1 MADKV
6 PIRAA
11 YSGANALTGLATFAS
26 AETIGVAHG
35 GTGAASLTDDGI
47 LLGNATG
54 AIQVTS
60 ALTTNGQVVVGG
72 TSGPA
77 VANISGTTNEV
88 EITNGDGTITVGLP
102 STISGLT
109 TVSASNVISSSLT
122 GTLTTAAQPNITSV
136 GTLSTLLVSGSAS
149 ATSVVVA
156 DSGAALASQD
166 AYKIILVD
174 LNDPATMWDVQKFLA
189 RARFT
194 SWYQE
199 LGAPPMR
206 GTIFIDN
213 AKTSLIWWNLDTDAS
228 YMSFTPASANI
239 MRTGS
244 VGSDVVFLDGFIYV
258 ADAGGSSGRQ
268 ANIIDLMSD
277 RAWSYSTGG
286 QNLFDKDLENRN
298 NGGSGY
304 VGLRTSPVVLSN
316 TVNGVAAVRDPSLV
330 DEFDRPKHWLAI
342 ATDVGTGGASGNVY
356 NPLNDAIYTSTM
368 GEDLDAIAM
377 SQSGKMWWMRDN
389 INDAVYG
396 YNIYSVNSNGVGA
409 PNYLN
414 QADWNGGTIGN
425 SGSSVIVGIAAFDA
439 PNGFDG
445 LAVATNAGLDLG
457 FMTGTTAGNQNTDS
471 AHIFITSTYQ
481 TPYMKGARGGAYP
494 LNDLNDRSGPGLN
507 LTNTGSTP
515 QATGPFGTNTAYD
528 FDGSSQMLEVASN
541 AAQVGTNKLTVS
553 CWFNPDAASGEEAL
567 VAKYD
572 STSSTDNWMLTVF
585 GADMRFYVNS
595 SNTAYIA
602 SGVNLATGQWYH
614 AAGVYDGEYVRL
626 YLNGVEAT
634 TKAALAGNMDT
645 HTVKMTI
652 GAEADNN
659 HNFNGKISQVSIQ
672 MAAWSEAEVKLEY
685 QRMIRALGGATG
697 TLANSD
703 VKSVR
708 VDQNTG
714 LAAVTTAANQTEIW
728 DLEMGLRQS
737 IDATTTATIADAD
750 VRLKTGAILPEYITG
765 RSGAIEFDG
774 QERNVIG

>member
-1 MADKV
+1 
-6 PIRAA
+6 
-11 YSGANALTGLATFAS
+11 
-26 AETIGVAHG
+26 
-35 GTGAASLTDDGI
+35 
-47 LLGNATG
+47 
-54 AIQVTS
+54 
-60 ALTTNGQVVVGG
+60 
-72 TSGPA
+72 
-77 VANISGTTNEV
+77 
-88 EITNGDGTITVGLP
+88 
-102 STISGLT
+102 
-109 TVSASNVISSSLT
+109 
-122 GTLTTAAQPNITSV
+122 
-136 GTLSTLLVSGSAS
+136 
-149 ATSVVVA
+149 
-156 DSGAALASQD
+156 
-166 AYKIILVD
+166 
-174 LNDPATMWDVQKFLA
+174 MWDVQKFLA

-316 TVNGVAAVRDPSLV
+316 TVNGIAAVRDPSLV

-342 ATDVGTGGASGNVY
+342 ATDVGTGGGSGNVY

-389 INDAVYG
+389 ITDAVYG
-396 YNIYSVNSNGVGA
+396 YNIYSVNANGVGA

-425 SGSSVIVGIAAFDA
+425 NGSSVIVGIAAFDA

-481 TPYMKGARGGAYP
+481 TPYMKGARVAAYP
-494 LNDLNDRSGPGLN
+494 LNDVNDRSGNGHT
-507 LTNTGSTP
+507 LTNNNTVTFASG
-515 QATGPFGTNTAYD
+515 GPTDSYANLVAS
-528 FDGSSQMLEVASN
+528 SSQS
-541 AAQVGTNKLTVS
+541 LTVADHADFGAMSELTLS
-553 CWFNPDAASGEEAL
+553 CWFNRDIDSGAAVGLLSKYDLNDGGDQSFLLQINSSDNVWFTTDTSNGDVGVGGVATTINKWYHVVGTYDGTTIRLYVDGVLVASGAQSGT
-567 VAKYD
+567 V
-572 STSSTDNWMLTVF
+572 DNSAEVF
-585 GADMRFYVNS
+585 AIGAFTGTGTL
-595 SNTAYIA
+595 SNFFDGKI
-602 SGVNLATGQWYH
+602 
-614 AAGVYDGEYVRL
+614 AGVYVG
-626 YLNGVEAT
+626 AT
-634 TKAALAGNMDT
+634 A
-645 HTVKMTI
+645 MT
-652 GAEADNN
+652 E
-659 HNFNGKISQVSIQ
+659 S
-672 MAAWSEAEVKLEY
+672 EVKLEH
-685 QRMIRALGGATG
+685 QRGVRVLGGAT
-697 TLANSD
+697 TKLANSD

-714 LAAVTTAANQTEIW
+714 LGAVTTAANQTEIW